1 MACASPFPIHP
12 AKTLERRVMSLIQEA
27 TTLPQLLQIHSLLL
41 KTSLD
46 RSIFVLAKFLRRC
59 FAFSSP
65 QALPHGRSIFDR
77 IHAPDTFLWNT
88 LIRAYLQ
95 SQEPVES
102 LHLFHKMRLRE
113 GVTVDSFSISLAL
126 QACGR
131 SGESTIGRAIHTHLL
146 KVGFVSDLF
155 VQTALVEMYAK
166 VGDVSIARRVFD
178 EMPERD
184 LVSYNVMLAE
194 YVGCDNVQEARRLFD
209 EMPDR
214 DLVSWNTMI
223 HGYAMS
229 GDLHAAQQIFD
240 RTHEKDL
247 FSWSLMISAYAQ
259 SRQSSEALR
268 LFREMQLANVVP
280 DKVTMVSV
288 LSACGDLGALSMGKV
303 IHRFIERK
311 VMEVDLR
318 LGTSLVDM
326 YAKCGDI
333 DSSLGVFLK
342 LSERDVL
349 TWSSMIIGLANHGLG
364 MVALDFFSKMISE
377 QMKPNEITF
386 VGVLMACGHAGLVSE
401 GRAHFNS
408 MSDVHGISPTIEH
421 YGCMVDLLGRAGH
434 IEEARQFI
442 KDMPFEPDAVVW
454 RALLGACRIHKNVEV
469 AEEAIA
475 KLVDLEPLVDGHY
488 VLSSNIFAHANRWD
502 GVANLRKMMRS
513 KSIQKVPGSSS
524 IEVDDTVYEFVA
536 GDKSHPRC
544 DEIYRMLNEMIDRL
558 KQAGYRP
565 MISFVLQDVDETLKE
580 CILIQHSEK
589 LAIAFGLLTS
599 PPKSIIRIMKN
610 LRVCEDCHW
619 AIKLVSLVYDRQL
632 IIRDRNRFHHFAK
645 GKCSCRD
652 YW

>member
-1 MACASPFPIHP
+1 M
-12 AKTLERRVMSLIQEA
+12 
-27 TTLPQLLQIHSLLL
+27 
-41 KTSLD
+41 
-46 RSIFVLAKFLRRC
+46 
-59 FAFSSP
+59 
-65 QALPHGRSIFDR
+65 
-77 IHAPDTFLWNT
+77 
-88 LIRAYLQ
+88 
-95 SQEPVES
+95 
-102 LHLFHKMRLRE
+102 
-113 GVTVDSFSISLAL
+113 VDSFSISLAL

-131 SGESTIGRAIHTHLL
+131 SGESRIGKAIHAHLL
-146 KVGFVSDLF
+146 KLGFVSDLF

-166 VGDVSIARRVFD
+166 VGDVSVARRVFN

-194 YVGCDNVQEARRLFD
+194 YVGCGNVREARRLFN

-229 GDLHAAQQIFD
+229 GDLHSAQEIFD
-240 RTHEKDL
+240 KTRERDL
-247 FSWSLMISAYAQ
+247 FSWSSMISAYAQ

-288 LSACGDLGALSMGKV
+288 LSACTDLGALSMGKA
-303 IHRFIERK
+303 IHRFIESKRI
-311 VMEVDLR
+311 EVDLR

-333 DSSLGVFLK
+333 DSSLEVFHK
-342 LSERDVL
+342 LSESDVL

-377 QMKPNEITF
+377 RMKPNEITF
-386 VGVLMACGHAGLVSE
+386 VGVLMACSHAGLVSE

-408 MSDVHGISPTIEH
+408 MSDVYGISPTIEH
-421 YGCMVDLLGRAGH
+421 YGCMVDILGRAGH

-442 KDMPFEPDAVVW
+442 KDMPLEPDAVVW
-454 RALLGACRIHKNVEV
+454 RALLGACRIHKNVDV
-469 AEEAIA
+469 AEEATA
-475 KLVDLEPLVDGHY
+475 TLVDLEPHVDGHY
-488 VLSSNIFAHANRWD
+488 VLLSNIFAHANRWD

-524 IEVDDTVYEFVA
+524 IEVNDTVFEFVA

-544 DEIYRMLNEMIDRL
+544 DEIYRMLNEMIDQL

-565 MISFVLQDVDETLKE
+565 MTSLVFHDVDERLKE
-580 CILIQHSEK
+580 CILVQ
-589 LAIAFGLLTS
+589 
-599 PPKSIIRIMKN
+599 
-610 LRVCEDCHW
+610 
-619 AIKLVSLVYDRQL
+619 
-632 IIRDRNRFHHFAK
+632 
-645 GKCSCRD
+645 
-652 YW
+652 

>member
-1 MACASPFPIHP
+1 
-12 AKTLERRVMSLIQEA
+12 MSLIQEA
-27 TTLPQLLQIHSLLL
+27 TTLPQLLQIHTLLL

-46 RSIFVLAKFLRRC
+46 RNIFVLTKFLRRC
-59 FAFSSP
+59 FAFPSR
-65 QALPHGRSIFDR
+65 QALPHGRSIFDG
-77 IHAPDTFLWNT
+77 IDAPDAFLWNT

-95 SQEPVES
+95 AQEPVES

-113 GVTVDSFSISLAL
+113 GVAVDSFSISLAL

-131 SGESTIGRAIHTHLL
+131 SGESRIGRAIHTHLL
-146 KVGFVSDLF
+146 KLGFVSDLF

-166 VGDVSIARRVFD
+166 VGDIGLARRVFN

-194 YVGCDNVQEARRLFD
+194 YIRCGNVQEARLLFD

-229 GDLHAAQQIFD
+229 GDLRAAQEIFD
-240 RTHEKDL
+240 RTHERDL
-247 FSWSLMISAYAQ
+247 FSWSSMISAYAQ
-259 SRQSSEALR
+259 SRQSSGALR
-268 LFREMQLANVVP
+268 LFHEMQLANVAP

-288 LSACGDLGALSMGKV
+288 LSACSDLGALSMGKV
-303 IHRFIERK
+303 IHKFIERK
-311 VMEVDLR
+311 GIEVDVR

-333 DSSLGVFLK
+333 DSSLGLFHK

-377 QMKPNEITF
+377 GVKPNEITF
-386 VGVLMACGHAGLVSE
+386 VGVLTACSHAGLVSE

-408 MSDVHGISPTIEH
+408 MSDVYGISPTIEH
-421 YGCMVDLLGRAGH
+421 YGCMVDLLGRAGL

-454 RALLGACRIHKNVEV
+454 RALLGACRIQKNVEI

-488 VLSSNIFAHANRWD
+488 VLLSNIFAHANRWD
-502 GVANLRKMMRS
+502 GVANVRKMMRS
-513 KSIQKVPGSSS
+513 KSIQRIPGSSS

-536 GDKSHPRC
+536 GDKSHPRS
-544 DEIYRMLNEMIDRL
+544 DEIYRMLNEIIDRL

-565 MISFVLQDVDETLKE
+565 ITSLVFQDTDERSKE
-580 CILIQHSEK
+580 CLLIQHSEK
-589 LAIAFGLLTS
+589 LAIAFGFLAS
-599 PPKSIIRIMKN
+599 PPKSTIRIMKN

-632 IIRDRNRFHHFAK
+632 IVRDPNRFHHFAK
-645 GKCSCRD
+645 GECSCRE